1 MIIPN
6 FDPKVE
12 CISIV
17 QDKDSSHLEVVK
29 VKSDDERK
37 ESNMKVTQYISDH
50 FKEIDTKSTGF
61 TKLIESIYIY
71 NSAENIE
78 FKNPEFVLAALKV
91 IPYGSALFI
100 GNLTKNPEVMSAAIA
115 KESWLLDMCDSTLLN
130 NDDFLIK
137 CLELAPPSESE
148 DLSQHSRVLY
158 YIIQN
163 RFKGY
168 PEIEAHY
175 IMKHL
180 FKNYNAK
187 KIDELIKVLKAQI
200 EQDKQIGSLTEE
212 YAKSIESLS
221 QIADELEL
229 KLKKREKEKADTLFR
244 FSKTPDDTDIN
255 FK

>member
-1 MIIPN
+1 
-6 FDPKVE
+6 
-12 CISIV
+12 
-17 QDKDSSHLEVVK
+17 
-29 VKSDDERK
+29 
-37 ESNMKVTQYISDH
+37 
-50 FKEIDTKSTGF
+50 
-61 TKLIESIYIY
+61 
-71 NSAENIE
+71 
-78 FKNPEFVLAALKV
+78 
-91 IPYGSALFI
+91 
-100 GNLTKNPEVMSAAIA
+100 MSAAIA

-244 FSKTPDDTDIN
+244 FSKTPDDTDIH
-255 FK
+255 FI